1 MSDAADTLV
10 SVPIS
15 RGAVSRRLRA
25 SGVPYTPSRRS
36 SLPSDRR
43 AWALLTGET
52 FPIAAAPATRDE
64 ALTLPAFG
72 RGVELIASTVA
83 GLPFRAYKEAR
94 ELGVWQRL
102 GDQPMILTDPD
113 PMSTAWHWKF
123 GVVKDLVE
131 AGNHIS
137 LLGDPD
143 WRTGRPGWLVPLPV
157 AQIGLVTDAT
167 RPGWYGFTV
176 GGAVLDPSEVL
187 HISSG
192 NRSGEVLG
200 QGVLDQYKDRLGEQL
215 TAEQWAGKYLAGG
228 GLPPAIV
235 QWAGIVSD
243 DQLTEF
249 RTRWQGMVDT
259 GEATILPA
267 GATVTPL
274 QSDAQRQQLVEARQ
288 WNAAQ
293 AATML
298 GIPHHKLGLEGPK
311 MTYQNVV
318 DADIAW
324 EKDTIDRWAQ
334 PISQTISK
342 YLLPAGIE
350 ARPDYLS
357 RMRTDPK
364 MQAEV
369 VTTLVGGPVLSRDE
383 GRQMLQYAPE
393 AAVLTETDSTNEGVP
408 DLTVGEVS

>member
-1 MSDAADTLV
+1 MWVDTLV

-25 SGVPYTPSRRS
+25 SGVPYTPARRS

-43 AWALLTGET
+43 AWALLTGEV
-52 FPIAAAPATRDE
+52 FPTAVSPATRDE
-64 ALTLPAFG
+64 AETLPAFG
-72 RGVELIASTVA
+72 RGVELICSTVA
-83 GLPFRAYKEAR
+83 GIPFRAYKEAR

-102 GDQPMILTDPD
+102 ADQPMILTDPD

-123 GVVKDLVE
+123 AAMKDLIE
-131 AGNHIS
+131 AGNHVS
-137 LLGDPD
+137 LLGDMD
-143 WRTGRPGWLVPLPV
+143 WRTGRPGWLVPLPA
-157 AQIGLVTDAT
+157 AQLGLVTDAQ

-176 GGAVLDPSEVL
+176 GGVVLDPSEVL
-187 HISSG
+187 HLSAG

-200 QGVLDQYKDRLGEQL
+200 QSILDQYQTRLGEHL

-228 GLPPAIV
+228 GLPPAIIQAPSV
-235 QWAGIVSD
+235 VSD
-243 DQLTEF
+243 DQLAEF
-249 RTRWQGMVDT
+249 RDRWRGMVET
-259 GEATILPA
+259 GEATIIPA

-274 QSDAQRQQLVEARQ
+274 VSDAQRQQLVEARQ

-293 AATML
+293 AAMML
-298 GIPHHKLGLEGPK
+298 GVPPHKLGLSGPN
-311 MTYQNVV
+311 MTYQNVI
-318 DADIAW
+318 DADISW

-334 PISQTISK
+334 PIANTISK
-342 YLLPAGIE
+342 YLLPAGVE
-350 ARPDYLS
+350 ARPDYAA

-369 VTTLVGGPVLSRDE
+369 VTTLVGGPILSRDE

-393 AAVLTETDSTNEGVP
+393 SVALREGSTSEGVP
-408 DLTVGEVS
+408 DLTTGEVA